1 MDLSD
6 HLLDDE
12 QIRGF
17 ITDGY
22 VHVQTELPDKLH
34 GRIWEKTASAFAGAD
49 SLDASWRVNPLNNIL
64 PQVSEIQQV
73 LDAPQVRGALTSL
86 LGPGYIM
93 HPHRHCHPNY
103 PRQDDGGRDQR
114 LIMPVHKDGHAGGAR
129 PRHRNPR
136 WAILFYYPQECP
148 PELGPTC
155 ILPGT
160 QHVHRLSSDPD
171 KAREFRDVSPRA
183 DGSHGLPDHFACP
196 DAIPLAGPLG
206 RVWIMH
212 FDLGHSVVE
221 NVLDKV
227 RWGQKFV
234 FMRTQQP
241 DGPSWNSQVSAWCP
255 PQSTRVEDDRELL
268 WTSLWNWMY
277 GAGDLFAT
285 ERATST
291 DVQAVREQLQAR
303 DAGARLRAA
312 NELGFMGAAAAEAVS
327 DLSRALE
334 DDYEPI
340 RATAACA
347 LGAIGSAAVEPLM
360 QALNHEREAAFY
372 ADNPTINVSNAA
384 HGLAL
389 VGAPA
394 ASRLIDA
401 LTATAEHVRASAAY
415 ALGEMGA
422 AAAPAVDGLIAT
434 IADPSVAV
442 ARHAVSA
449 LGMIGEPADRIVDAI
464 VEAYDTADDQGL
476 RSYMMQACVRL
487 GPKAYAA
494 IPTLERATRD
504 DFAYVRA
511 FAVEALARIDT
522 SDALRAMVP
531 FLRTMR
537 WFPHER
543 RNT

>member
-1 MDLSD
+1 M
-6 HLLDDE
+6 
-12 QIRGF
+12 
-17 ITDGY
+17 
-22 VHVQTELPDKLH
+22 
-34 GRIWEKTASAFAGAD
+34 
-49 SLDASWRVNPLNNIL
+49 
-64 PQVSEIQQV
+64 
-73 LDAPQVRGALTSL
+73 
-86 LGPGYIM
+86 
-93 HPHRHCHPNY
+93 
-103 PRQDDGGRDQR
+103 
-114 LIMPVHKDGHAGGAR
+114 
-129 PRHRNPR
+129 
-136 WAILFYYPQECP
+136 
-148 PELGPTC
+148 
-155 ILPGT
+155 
-160 QHVHRLSSDPD
+160 
-171 KAREFRDVSPRA
+171 
-183 DGSHGLPDHFACP
+183 
-196 DAIPLAGPLG
+196 
-206 RVWIMH
+206 
-212 FDLGHSVVE
+212 
-221 NVLDKV
+221 
-227 RWGQKFV
+227 
-234 FMRTQQP
+234 
-241 DGPSWNSQVSAWCP
+241 
-255 PQSTRVEDDRELL
+255 
-268 WTSLWNWMY
+268 
-277 GAGDLFAT
+277 
-285 ERATST
+285 
-291 DVQAVREQLQAR
+291 
-303 DAGARLRAA
+303 
-312 NELGFMGAAAAEAVS
+312 S